1 MYEAY
6 VWLMNLIS
14 YLLRLFKDE
23 KKNGR
28 YCGCTLQQLWVML
41 SLVRFLIFVL
51 VGSEVANESLG
62 FYQHQV

>member
-28 YCGCTLQQLWVML
+28 YCGCTLQ
-41 SLVRFLIFVL
+41 
-51 VGSEVANESLG
+51 
-62 FYQHQV
+62 